1 MSFTLKKTSLLV
13 LCTFGLTMLSACNA
27 EEANKTAAPN
37 AETAKPALIVNGVAI
52 PQSRLDL
59 VLQQQAA
66 QGQPSSPEMIK
77 AIKENLITNEL
88 FAQEAAK
95 KGFDKK
101 PEVVTQIEMMKSS
114 ILARTFVQD
123 FAKSSPVSDEAL
135 KAEYDRIKTQL
146 GDKEYKARHILV
158 DSEQAAKD
166 IIAQLKKDPK
176 KFEKLAAD
184 KSKDP
189 SKAKGGDLGWSAPG
203 NFVKPFSDA
212 MVALKKGQ
220 LTEKPVQSQFGWHV
234 IRLDDMRDMKAP
246 PLEEVKPQLSQRIQQ
261 QMLEKL
267 IGELRSKAKIEEPGA
282 APAPATEKA
291 EEKK

>member
-1 MSFTLKKTSLLV
+1 MPFNLKKTSLLV

-27 EEANKTAAPN
+27 EESGKTTAPST
-37 AETAKPALIVNGVAI
+37 ETAKPALIINGVAI

-66 QGQPSSPEMIK
+66 QGQPSSPELIK

-95 KGFDKK
+95 KGLDKK
-101 PEVVTQIEMMKSS
+101 PEVITQIEMMKSS
-114 ILARTFVQD
+114 VLARAFVQD
-123 FAKSSPVSDEAL
+123 FAKSSPVSEEAL
-135 KAEYDRIKTQL
+135 KAEYDRIKAQL

-261 QMLEKL
+261 QALEKL

-282 APAPATEKA
+282 APAAEKA

>member
-1 MSFTLKKTSLLV
+1 MLFNLKKTSLLV
-13 LCTFGLTMLSACNA
+13 LCTFGLTMLTACNA
-27 EEANKTAAPN
+27 EESSKPTATPGS
-37 AETAKPALIVNGVAI
+37 EKPALIVNGVAI
-52 PQSRLDL
+52 PQSKIDL
-59 VLQQQAA
+59 VIQQQAA
-66 QGQPSSPEMIK
+66 QGQPSSPELLK
-77 AIKENLITNEL
+77 AIKENIITNEL
-88 FAQEAAK
+88 LTQEAIK

-101 PEVVTQIEMMKSS
+101 PDVITQIEMTKSS
-114 ILARTFVQD
+114 ILARAYVQD
-123 FAKSSPVSDEAL
+123 FAKSNPVSDVAL
-135 KAEYDRIKTQL
+135 KAEFDRIKAQM

-158 DSEQAAKD
+158 DSEQTAKD

-203 NFVKPFSDA
+203 NFVTPFADA

-220 LTEKPVQSQFGWHV
+220 FTEKPVQSQFGWHV

-261 QMLEKL
+261 QMIEKL
-267 IGELRSKAKIEEPGA
+267 IGDLRAKAKIEEPGA
-282 APAPATEKA
+282 APAAGKA

>member
-27 EEANKTAAPN
+27 EESGKTAVPAR
-37 AETAKPALIVNGVAI
+37 ESAKPAFIVNGVAI
-52 PQSRLDL
+52 PQSRIDMM
-59 VLQQQAA
+59 LQQQTA
-66 QGQPSSPEMIK
+66 QGQPSSPELLK

-95 KGFDKK
+95 KGFDKQ
-101 PEVVTQIEMMKSS
+101 PEVITQIEMTKSS
-114 ILARTFVQD
+114 ILARAFVQD
-123 FAKSSPVSDEAL
+123 FAKSNPVSEEAL
-135 KAEYDRIKTQL
+135 KAEYDRVKAQM

-220 LTEKPVQSQFGWHV
+220 FTDKPVQSQFGWHV

-246 PLEEVKPQLSQRIQQ
+246 PLEEVKPQLTQRIQQ
-261 QMLEKL
+261 QKLEKL
-267 IGELRSKAKIEEPGA
+267 IADLRAKAKVEEPGA
-282 APAPATEKA
+282 APATEKA

>member
-1 MSFTLKKTSLLV
+1 MPFNLKKTSLLV

-27 EEANKTAAPN
+27 EESGKTAAPS
-37 AETAKPALIVNGVAI
+37 AETVKPALIINGVAI

-66 QGQPSSPEMIK
+66 QGQPSSPELVK

-95 KGFDKK
+95 KGLDKK
-101 PEVVTQIEMMKSS
+101 PEVITQIEMTKSS
-114 ILARTFVQD
+114 ILARAFVQD
-123 FAKSSPVSDEAL
+123 FAKANPVSEEAL
-135 KAEYDRIKTQL
+135 KAEYDRIKAQL

-220 LTEKPVQSQFGWHV
+220 LTDKPVQSQFGWHV

-282 APAPATEKA
+282 APAPEKA

>member
-27 EEANKTAAPN
+27 EESGKTAAP
-37 AETAKPALIVNGVAI
+37 ARESAKPAFIVNGVAI
-52 PQSRLDL
+52 PQSRIDMM
-59 VLQQQAA
+59 LQQQTA
-66 QGQPSSPEMIK
+66 QGQPSSPELLK

-95 KGFDKK
+95 KGFDKQ
-101 PEVVTQIEMMKSS
+101 PEVITQIEMTKSS
-114 ILARTFVQD
+114 ILARAFVQD
-123 FAKSSPVSDEAL
+123 FAKSNPVSEEAL
-135 KAEYDRIKTQL
+135 KAEYDRVKAQM

-220 LTEKPVQSQFGWHV
+220 FTDKPVQSQFGWHV

-246 PLEEVKPQLSQRIQQ
+246 PLEEVKPQLTQRIQQ
-261 QMLEKL
+261 QKLEKL
-267 IGELRSKAKIEEPGA
+267 IADLRAKAKVEEPGA
-282 APAPATEKA
+282 APATEKA

>member
-1 MSFTLKKTSLLV
+1 MLFNLKKTSLLV
-13 LCTFGLTMLSACNA
+13 LCTFGLTMLTACNA
-27 EEANKTAAPN
+27 EESSKPTATPGS
-37 AETAKPALIVNGVAI
+37 EKPALIVNGVAI
-52 PQSRLDL
+52 PQSKIDL
-59 VLQQQAA
+59 VIQQQAA
-66 QGQPSSPEMIK
+66 QGQPSSPELLK
-77 AIKENLITNEL
+77 AIKENIITNEL
-88 FAQEAAK
+88 LTQEAIK

-101 PEVVTQIEMMKSS
+101 PDVITQIEMTKSS
-114 ILARTFVQD
+114 ILARAYVQD
-123 FAKSSPVSDEAL
+123 FAKSNPVSDDAL
-135 KAEYDRIKTQL
+135 KAEFDRIKAQM

-158 DSEQAAKD
+158 DSEQTAKD

-203 NFVKPFSDA
+203 NFVKPFADA

-220 LTEKPVQSQFGWHV
+220 FTEKPVQSQFGWHV

-261 QMLEKL
+261 QMIEKL
-267 IGELRSKAKIEEPGA
+267 IGDLRAKAKIEEPGA
-282 APAPATEKA
+282 APAAAKA

>member
-1 MSFTLKKTSLLV
+1 MPFNLKKTSLLV

-27 EEANKTAAPN
+27 EESSKAAAPST
-37 AETAKPALIVNGVAI
+37 ETAKPALIINGVAI

-66 QGQPSSPEMIK
+66 QGQPSSPELIK

-95 KGFDKK
+95 KGLDKK
-101 PEVVTQIEMMKSS
+101 PEVITQIEMTKSS
-114 ILARTFVQD
+114 ILARAFVQD
-123 FAKSSPVSDEAL
+123 FAKANPVSEEAL
-135 KAEYDRIKTQL
+135 KAEYERIKAQL

-220 LTEKPVQSQFGWHV
+220 FTDKPVQSQFGWHV

-282 APAPATEKA
+282 APAPEKA

>member
-27 EEANKTAAPN
+27 EEPGKTAAPTQ
-37 AETAKPALIVNGVAI
+37 ESDKPALIVNGVAI
-52 PQSRLDL
+52 PQSRLDI

-66 QGQPSSPEMIK
+66 QGQPSSPEMLK

-101 PEVVTQIEMMKSS
+101 PEVVTQVEMMKSS
-114 ILARTFVQD
+114 ILARAFVQD
-123 FAKSSPVSDEAL
+123 FAKSSPVSEEAL
-135 KAEYDRIKTQL
+135 KAEYDRIKAQM

-189 SKAKGGDLGWSAPG
+189 SKEKGGDLGWSAPG

-220 LTEKPVQSQFGWHV
+220 LTDKPVQSQFGWHV

-246 PLEEVKPQLSQRIQQ
+246 PLAEVKPQLSQRIQQ
-261 QMLEKL
+261 QALEKL
-267 IGELRSKAKIEEPGA
+267 IADLRAKAKIEEPGA
-282 APAPATEKA
+282 AAPATEKT